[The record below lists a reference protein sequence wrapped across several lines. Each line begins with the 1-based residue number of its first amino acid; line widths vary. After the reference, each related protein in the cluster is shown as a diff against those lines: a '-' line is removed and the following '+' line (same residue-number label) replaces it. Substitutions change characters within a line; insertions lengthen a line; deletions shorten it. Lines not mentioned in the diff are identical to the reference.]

1 MLSTP
6 YYIVYEERLRRNLD
20 LITDVSRRSGAEIIM
35 AFKANALWRTFPIF
49 REYGVAS
56 TASSLNEMQL
66 AVDELHHLAHSY
78 CPAYTD
84 DTIGDYMRGSSHITF
99 NSVTQFERFADRI
112 REFSASPNRSEE
124 RRVGKECRS
133 RWSPYH

>member
-66 AVDELHHLAHSY
+66 AVDELHRLAHS
-78 CPAYTD
+78 
-84 DTIGDYMRGSSHITF
+84 
-99 NSVTQFERFADRI
+99 
-112 REFSASPNRSEE
+112 
-124 RRVGKECRS
+124 
-133 RWSPYH
+133 